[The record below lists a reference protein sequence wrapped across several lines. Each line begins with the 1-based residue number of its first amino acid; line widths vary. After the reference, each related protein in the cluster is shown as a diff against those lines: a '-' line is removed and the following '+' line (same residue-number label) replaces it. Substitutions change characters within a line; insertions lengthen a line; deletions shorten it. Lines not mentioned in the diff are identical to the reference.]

1 MSEHSYVGGP
11 EVVRHDVEPV
21 NARVRQ
27 KLYQARVKIF
37 PKRTWGTFRK
47 LKWWIMAVTL
57 GIYWVTPWIRWDR
70 GPNAPDQAVLV
81 DLANRRFYFFFIE
94 IWPQEFY
101 YIAGL
106 LIMAGLGLFLVT
118 SVAGRAWC
126 GYTCPQTVW
135 TDLYIWVERLV
146 EGDRNARMRLD
157 KAHWGFEKIS
167 KRAIVYAAWLIIAVG
182 TGGAWVFYF
191 ADAPTLLRELVTG
204 EAAPIAYITVGVL
217 TATTFTFAGFMREQ
231 VCTYMCPWPRI
242 QGAMLDEDSLLVTYN
257 AWRGEPRSRG
267 QKRALAGGIDAGD
280 CIDCNACVVVCPM
293 GIDIRDGNQLEC
305 ITCALCIDACN
316 DVMRKVD
323 RPEGLISYT
332 TLRDY
337 NTHAA
342 ETKSAGRTAATA
354 HQRSVGVSHIA
365 RPRTL
370 IYAGLWSLIGL
381 LMLFALMTRDRLD
394 LNVLADRNPLFVTLS
409 DGSIRNGYTL
419 KILNMLPEF
428 RQFTVAI
435 EDLPGARM
443 WLAGESEDGGRSLEV
458 EVEPDRLKEI
468 KVFVSRPREA
478 VRHGRT
484 HFAFSVAEVGGGET
498 AETSTEFFAP
508 EH

>member
-1 MSEHSYVGGP
+1 MTVQTPIHAVD
-11 EVVRHDVEPV
+11 RFDVEPV
-21 NARVRQ
+21 NARKRQ
-27 KLYQARVKIF
+27 SLYQPRIKIF

-70 GPNAPDQAVLV
+70 GPSAPDQAVLI
-81 DLANRRFYFFFIE
+81 DLANRRFYFLFIE

-106 LIMAGLGLFLVT
+106 LIMAGLGLFLLT
-118 SVAGRAWC
+118 SVMGRAWC

-135 TDLYIWVERLV
+135 TDLYIWVERLI
-146 EGDRNARMRLD
+146 EGDRNARIRLD
-157 KAHWGFEKIS
+157 KAAWGFAKIA
-167 KRAIVYAAWLIIAVG
+167 KRSSVYLVWLLIAVC

-191 ADAPTLLRELVTG
+191 ADAPALFGDLFTLQ
-204 EAAPIAYITVGVL
+204 AAPVAYITVGIL
-217 TATTFTFAGFMREQ
+217 TATTFVFAGFMREQ

-267 QKRALAGGIDAGD
+267 QKKAAAAGVDSGD

-316 DVMRKVD
+316 DIMTKVE
-323 RPEGLISYT
+323 RPLGLISYT

-337 NTHAA
+337 NAHAGEA
-342 ETKSAGRTAATA
+342 QSAGRATATA
-354 HQRSVGVSHIA
+354 HQRSVGVSHVV

-370 IYAGLWSLIGL
+370 IYAGLWSLIGV
-381 LMLFALMTRDRLD
+381 LMLAGLLTRDRLD
-394 LNVLADRNPLFVTLS
+394 INVLPDRNPLYVTLS

-419 KILNMLPEF
+419 KILNMRPEAH
-428 RQFTVAI
+428 QFAVTV
-435 EDLPGARM
+435 DGLPGARL
-443 WLAGESEDGGRSLEV
+443 WLVDQESRGNGSVEV
-458 EVEPDRLKEI
+458 EIEPDRLREI
-468 KVFVSRPREA
+468 KVFVSRPGDIVEPGSTPFSFVA
-478 VRHGRT
+478 V
-484 HFAFSVAEVGGGET
+484 SDDNNET
-498 AETSTEFFAP
+498 AIEATEFIGP
-508 EH
+508 EN

>member
-1 MSEHSYVGGP
+1 MNEHVYADRD
-11 EVVRHDVEPV
+11 VVRHEVEPV
-21 NARVRQ
+21 NARARQ
-27 KLYQARVKIF
+27 KLYQARIKIF

-70 GPNAPDQAVLV
+70 GPNAPDQAVLI

-157 KAHWGFEKIS
+157 KGSWGFEKIS
-167 KRAIVYAAWLIIAVG
+167 KRAIVYATWLIIAVG

-191 ADAPTLLRELVTG
+191 ADAPTLFVDLFTLH
-204 EAAPIAYITVGVL
+204 AASVAYITVGVL
-217 TATTFTFAGFMREQ
+217 TATTFIFAGFMREQ

-257 AWRGEPRSRG
+257 GWRGEPRSHG
-267 QKRALAGGIDAGD
+267 KKRALAEGVDAGD

-337 NTHAA
+337 NAHALEA
-342 ETKSAGRTAATA
+342 KSAGRLAATA
-354 HQRSVGVSHIA
+354 HQRMVGVSHIV

-381 LMLFALMTRDRLD
+381 LMLFALLTRDRLD
-394 LNVLADRNPLFVTLS
+394 LNVLPDRNPLFVTLS

-428 RQFTVAI
+428 RTLHRLDQGPAGCEDVA
-435 EDLPGARM
+435 RRRV
-443 WLAGESEDGGRSLEV
+443 GGRRAKPRCRRRARSAEGDQGLRQPAARGGPSRADV
-458 EVEPDRLKEI
+458 LRFLRRRDR
-468 KVFVSRPREA
+468 RR
-478 VRHGRT
+478 RDG
-484 HFAFSVAEVGGGET
+484 
-498 AETSTEFFAP
+498 
-508 EH
+508 